1 MVGDEGAMKSTGFK
15 ATSVLA
21 SAGGLLTN
29 SEVDDVVDGLLV
41 IVAVSVSASGSNVHP
56 EVVNAARPPLARED
70 RAIEAEIGRPAR
82 RVAAT

>member
-1 MVGDEGAMKSTGFK
+1 MRSTGFK

-29 SEVDDVVDGLLV
+29 SGVDDAVDVLLM
-41 IVAVSVSASGSNVHP
+41 IVAASASGSNVHP

-70 RAIEAEIGRPAR
+70 RAIEAEIGRPAH